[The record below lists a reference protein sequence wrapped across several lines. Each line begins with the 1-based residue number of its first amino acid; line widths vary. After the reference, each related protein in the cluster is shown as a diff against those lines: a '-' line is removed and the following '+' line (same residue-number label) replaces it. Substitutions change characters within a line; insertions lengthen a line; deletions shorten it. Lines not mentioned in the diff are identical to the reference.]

1 MATHLPPDGYVP
13 RLLDAALA
21 AALRAFPAVMV
32 TGPRAVGK
40 TTTARRLAAD
50 LLRLDRPAEASAA
63 AADPDAV
70 LARLNHPALIDEW
83 QVVDAVLGAVKRA
96 VDDDPRAGQWLLTG
110 SVRAQLDA
118 VTWPGTG
125 RVVHFDMEPMTL
137 AERQQRTLE
146 PAVLDNV
153 WEDGGEGLIGR
164 RAEIDLGGYAEAI
177 ISGGLPPLLP
187 LSPPQRARWLH
198 SYVEQLITRDAHD
211 VGDRDPQR
219 LRRYLQA
226 TAATTGQAV
235 EHKVLYDAAGIDR
248 RTALAYD
255 DLLVALGV
263 VAPLPAFQ
271 VNELKRLTKAP
282 KRHLRD
288 PALAGPTIGID
299 AAAVLRDGRLVGR
312 LFETLVVLHLRAI
325 AAAGE
330 TPVRLFHLRE
340 QDHEIDVI
348 LERPDRRLIAV
359 EAKATAAPDRA
370 DAAHLRWL
378 RERLGDR
385 VAATLLVHT
394 GTRAFPLGDAVI
406 AVPLAALA

>member
-1 MATHLPPDGYVP
+1 MATQSPFNRYVP

-21 AALRAFPAVMV
+21 AALGAFPAVMV
-32 TGPRAVGK
+32 VGPRAVGK

-50 LLRLDRPAEASAA
+50 VLRLDRPAEAAA
-63 AADPDAV
+63 VAADPDAV
-70 LARLNHPALIDEW
+70 LARLDRPALIDEW
-83 QVVDAVLGAVKRA
+83 QVVDTVLGAVKRA
-96 VDDDPRAGQWLLTG
+96 VDDDPRAGQWMLTG

-125 RVVHFDMEPMTL
+125 RVVQFDMEPMTL
-137 AERQQRTLE
+137 AERQERPLE
-146 PAVLDNV
+146 PTLLDQV

-164 RAEIDLGGYAEAI
+164 RAEMDLGGYAEAI
-177 ISGGLPPLLP
+177 IHGGLPPLLT
-187 LSPPQRARWLH
+187 LSAPQRARWLY
-198 SYVEQLITRDAHD
+198 SYVEQLVTRDAYE

-219 LRRYLQA
+219 LRRYVQA

-235 EHKVLYDAAGIDR
+235 EHKVVYDAAGIDR

-263 VAPLPAFQ
+263 VTPLPAFQ
-271 VNELKRLTKAP
+271 ANELKRLTKTP

-299 AAAVLRDGRLVGR
+299 AAAVLRDGRLLGS
-312 LFETLVVLHLRAI
+312 LFETFVVLHLRAV

-330 TPVRLFHLRE
+330 IPVRLFHLRE

-359 EAKATAAPDRA
+359 ETKATAAPDRA

-378 RERLGDR
+378 RQRLGDR
-385 VAATLLVHT
+385 IAATLLVHT
-394 GTRAFPLGDAVI
+394 GTRAFPLGDGVI